1 MLRLLD
7 KLFRALSS
15 FGFVCVVLLF
25 LLLLTWLGTLEQI
38 EFGLYQ
44 TQKKYFESLVLLHD
58 AGPWQV
64 SLPFVE
70 GSKGFTIPSF
80 PVPLPGV
87 NLLLSLLMVN
97 LFCGGIIRLR
107 KDVAR
112 VGILITHLGMVLML
126 AAGFVKF
133 RFSNDGM
140 LMVGPHETGRYYYG
154 YHDWDLSIR
163 DANATGSVREW
174 VIPGEE
180 WRDLDERATRR
191 FTNDAL
197 PFDLLVTKTFRNCSV
212 VPKGPMFRGDG
223 QVIDG
228 YVVLARK
235 EENENEQNVP
245 AAYVTLV
252 DKTDGKQHDAI
263 LWGLQKFPLTH
274 EAGGKQWFVDL
285 GKRRYEL
292 PFAIRLDNFR
302 VEFHPAT
309 DTPRTFWSDVTKI
322 EDGKEQAQKITM
334 NEPLRHGDYVL
345 FQSNWGPQERPLKGP
360 FYSVFTVVRN
370 PSDQWPKW
378 SCCIIG
384 AGLLLH
390 FSMRLVK
397 YVRAQRSARAR
408 EAA

>member
-44 TQKKYFESLVLLHD
+44 TQKKYFESLVLIHD

-64 SLPFVE
+64 KLPFVD
-70 GSKGFTIPSF
+70 GDGFRVPSF

-97 LFCGGIIRLR
+97 LFCGGIIRMR
-107 KDVAR
+107 KDLAR
-112 VGILITHLGMVLML
+112 LGILITHLGMVLML

-133 RFSNDGM
+133 RFSDDGM
-140 LMVGPHETGRYYYG
+140 IMVGPHETGSHYYS
-154 YHDWDLSIR
+154 YHDWDVAIR
-163 DANATGSVREW
+163 DANATGTVREW
-174 VIPGEE
+174 VVPGEQ
-180 WRDLDERATRR
+180 WRDLDEGATRR

-197 PFDLLVTKTFRNCSV
+197 PFDLLVTKVFRNCRV

-228 YVVLARK
+228 YVVLARA
-235 EENENEQNVP
+235 EEKENEQNVP
-245 AAYVTLV
+245 GVYVTLV
-252 DKTDGKQHDAI
+252 DKGSGKQHDAI
-263 LWGLQKFPLTH
+263 LWGLQKYPLTH

-292 PFAIRLDNFR
+292 PFAVRLDNFR

-309 DTPRTFWSDVTKI
+309 DTPRTFWSDITKI

-345 FQSNWGPQERPLKGP
+345 FQTNWGPQERPLKGP
-360 FYSVFTVVRN
+360 FYSVFSVVRN